1 MMRMGGGGQEVRE
14 EGEVEVREC
23 WIRNSQSH
31 VRRCD
36 IEEVVK
42 LAAFRFDR
50 KDGEV
55 EMREEE
61 KRAWV
66 LWWQVMKTLYVEFLT
81 LVVEV
86 YCIPLFIHIYEK
98 RS

>member
-1 MMRMGGGGQEVRE
+1 
-14 EGEVEVREC
+14 
-23 WIRNSQSH
+23 
-31 VRRCD
+31 
-36 IEEVVK
+36 
-42 LAAFRFDR
+42 
-50 KDGEV
+50 
-55 EMREEE
+55 MREEE